1 MKALAW
7 KSSFLHQEKETF
19 PPDKRLTWHG
29 STVGNATLQRKLYQG
44 VLAWLRALEISSDS
58 SAPTQRPL
66 NGITCNSAYWL
77 I

>member
-1 MKALAW
+1 MEAQW
-7 KSSFLHQEKETF
+7 VMQ
-19 PPDKRLTWHG
+19 
-29 STVGNATLQRKLYQG
+29 LYRESYTRECWLG
-44 VLAWLRALEISSDS
+44 LRALEIFSDS